1 MDTLNSVVV
10 DINDVFWNWLLIP
23 LVIVAGLY
31 FTVRSGVV
39 QLRMLPEMFRAVT
52 EKGTTAEDGK
62 KSVSAFGA
70 FSISAAARVGTGN
83 IAGVATA
90 ISVGGPGAVFWMWA
104 MATLG
109 AASAFVESTLAQ
121 LYKRPEHEPGTF
133 RGGPAYYMEYG
144 LRRRWQGL
152 IFAVI
157 ITVTFGFVFNAV
169 QSNTIVA
176 TTRASLPDLD
186 GDWFAPLVGLGLIV
200 LLGVVIFGGVR
211 RISHITEVLVP
222 IMALVY
228 LLLGIAVVALNIDDL
243 PRVVADIVG
252 GAFGLREVVGG
263 GIGVAIAQGIR
274 RGMFSNEAGL
284 GSSPNAAAAADVSH
298 PVKQGLVQSL
308 GVYFDTLLIC
318 SITAF
323 IILTSDPDLSERRTA
338 DLTQSAL
345 QDSLGSWAGHM
356 LTAVVFLLAFTSMI
370 GNFYYGRANIEF
382 ITDRPQVLTAFRV
395 LVLVAV
401 FGGALGSVSLIWNLA
416 DVFMGVMALVNLAAI
431 IPLGVVAFR
440 LLADYRAQRAAG
452 VDPVYVHRPE
462 IAAPAGVACW
472 QETIA
477 SSLPVDRAH

>member
-10 DINDVFWNWLLIP
+10 DGNDVFWNWLLIP
-23 LVIVAGLY
+23 LVIAAGLY
-31 FTVRSGVV
+31 FTARSGVV
-39 QLRMLPEMFRAVT
+39 QLRMLPEMLRVVA
-52 EKGTTAEDGK
+52 EKGQPAADGK

-90 ISVGGPGAVFWMWA
+90 ISVGGAGAVFWMWA

-133 RGGPAYYMEYG
+133 RGGPAYYMQYG
-144 LRRRWQGL
+144 LRRRWQGM

-186 GDWFAPLVGLGLIV
+186 GDWFPVAVGLALIA

-222 IMALVY
+222 VMAIVY
-228 LLLGIAVVALNIDDL
+228 LLLGIAVVVLNIDDL
-243 PRVVADIVG
+243 PRVIADIVG

-263 GIGVAIAQGIR
+263 GVGVAIAQGIR

-323 IILTSDPDLSERRTA
+323 IILTSDPDLSERRSA

-345 QDSLGSWAGHM
+345 QTSLGGWAGHV
-356 LTAVVFLLAFTSMI
+356 LTAVVFLLAFSSMI

-382 ITDRPQVLTAFRV
+382 ITDRPEVLTAFRV
-395 LVLVAV
+395 AVLVAV

-440 LLADYRAQRAAG
+440 LLADYRAQQAAG
-452 VDPVYVHRPE
+452 ADPVYVHRPE
-462 IAAPAGVACW
+462 IADPAGVACW
-472 QETIA
+472 QATIA
-477 SSLPVDRAH
+477 SSLPVDRAQ